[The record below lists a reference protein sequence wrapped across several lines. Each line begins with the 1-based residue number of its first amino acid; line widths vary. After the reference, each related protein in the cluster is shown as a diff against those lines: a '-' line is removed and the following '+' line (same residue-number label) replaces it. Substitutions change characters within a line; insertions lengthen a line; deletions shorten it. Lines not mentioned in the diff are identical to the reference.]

1 MLAAFN
7 FSIKAPGF
15 PAPVV
20 ITFTPSS
27 IQTFICC
34 STSGRKS
41 IKLTPNGLEVISL
54 AFLICC
60 LKSSGSI
67 PPPAIIP
74 RPPSLET
81 APANSPPD
89 TQAIAP
95 WNIGYLI
102 PNNSHILL
110 FFIKV
115 SSIYLKFIS
124 PYIKIPLGRYAYT
137 IHLSAAS
144 FQI

>member
-1 MLAAFN
+1 M
-7 FSIKAPGF
+7 
-15 PAPVV
+15 

-34 STSGRKS
+34 STSGRRS

-67 PPPAIIP
+67 PPPAMIP

-95 WNIGYLI
+95 
-102 PNNSHILL
+102 
-110 FFIKV
+110 
-115 SSIYLKFIS
+115 
-124 PYIKIPLGRYAYT
+124 
-137 IHLSAAS
+137 
-144 FQI
+144 